1 VTRWWQGLDPGSLL
15 AILALATYLT
25 TAGGHAYSTDGTF
38 AYEMAKSAVLDPE
51 HQYWGRF
58 RSAFARWG
66 VGMPAFAQP
75 FVLGGAALGTL
86 SPERDDIVVDD
97 RRLRVETWPEV
108 RAGRSEAFPLPGTL
122 VHGGDRVRSITVVSY
137 LANAAVVAERSTVA
151 EIELTGP
158 SGTTTVPIRAG
169 VETSEWA
176 WDRPDVRGT
185 IAHRRA
191 EVTGQWVGQPR
202 GNLYVARLPIEPPI
216 HISAWGARGS
226 EALGASGTWVV
237 RAASFEVAD
246 RSGESPLD
254 RATVGASAGND
265 GASAPGG
272 GSTWHDARTGD
283 RIWSERQSRDFW
295 AQLGFGMANAVA
307 TALSVLMVWRVGGH
321 LGFRDPVRLVTAAGY
336 AFGTIA
342 WPYAK
347 YDFSEPLA
355 AFAILVAADATCR
368 AFSPPPPSRQERGE
382 SKYRD
387 VTAVAVVVVACLVAI
402 ATKYAAVFAV
412 AALATCGIIVARPW
426 ADPPAG
432 RRRFL
437 AFGVAVATPFAVGG
451 AIAIVMLLRTT
462 GEVPILLTSSL
473 DRLRDDWFTLPLWT
487 GLRGLLMS
495 SGKGLFVHAPWL
507 LLAPAGMALLIA
519 RSLRLRR
526 RNVGRQG
533 AARLVMLVA
542 YPALTVMAYAQKL
555 VWHGGAWGPRYLVLA
570 LPWIALAC
578 APAVEWALA
587 GRARRIALATL
598 GAISV
603 AVQLLAIAKH
613 PEQFTAIARRH
624 VLATLP
630 RFGADLGGRDYWDA
644 RGGDFLRRALR
655 DEASGTARSR
665 SLGYLWGFP
674 DASATIR
681 FRETR
686 DVQLGLY
693 SVDWDRQSRTQTVT
707 IADALGTRT
716 IDLGPEM
723 ASGAWVLTTV
733 RGAPGQPVTIRLR
746 QTGPDTAVLSAIM
759 FDPPS
764 IPLGASASV
773 AGHPPTA
780 PQAPAYA
787 SPPTEALALNVGRKL
802 LPVPGTGSETEAGR
816 DARGP
821 VATSSVAHAPSS
833 SVAQRQQVLSEAQAT
848 SDEGASSRGSPPP
861 LQQLAPPA
869 EDREGG
875 ARSAVP
881 GVHLDL
887 ETAGDWPGRYGA
899 DGRIFPAF
907 RSFNRDEVRLPAY
920 VEGYDLDHVGDRP
933 NPTIHVEIAEDD
945 LLDTAILYAPPFAP
959 LLGNAWLVAADLM
972 NLLAPGRP
980 DLVDGMLMRPPW
992 QWFGID
998 APRLDH
1004 PEYGLGLDFW
1014 PTLIWT
1020 NYASHRGV
1028 IAVAAVALV
1037 AMEVVALV
1045 ALARLLDVAGATP
1058 RAGARS
1064 VIALAV
1070 AFVAYDALMVLP

>member
-1 VTRWWQGLDPGSLL
+1 MTRWWTGLDHGSLL

-86 SPERDDIVVDD
+86 APERDDIVVDG

-108 RAGRSEAFPLPGTL
+108 RAGQVSAFALPGA
-122 VHGGDRVRSITVVSY
+122 VARGDLVRSITVVSS
-137 LANAAVVAERSTVA
+137 LANAPTVADRSTVA
-151 EIELTGP
+151 ELQLTGP
-158 SGTTTVPIRAG
+158 SGTTSVPIRAG

-185 IAHRRA
+185 VAHRRA
-191 EVTGQWVGQPR
+191 DVAGHWVGQPR
-202 GNLYVARLPIEPPI
+202 GNLYVARLRVDPPQQV
-216 HISAWGARGS
+216 SAWGARGS
-226 EALGASGTWVV
+226 EALGASGTWEV
-237 RAASFEVAD
+237 RAASFEVED
-246 RSGESPLD
+246 HPD
-254 RATVGASAGND
+254 ASAG
-265 GASAPGG
+265 GG
-272 GSTWHDARTGD
+272 GAPADRETSTWHDARTGD

-295 AQLGFGMANAVA
+295 AQLGFAMANAVA

-321 LGFRDPVRLVTAAGY
+321 LGFREPVRLVTAAGY

-347 YDFSEPLA
+347 FDFSEPLA
-355 AFAILVAADATCR
+355 ALAILVAADATYR
-368 AFSPPPPSRQERGE
+368 AFPNRESPALSRGEAGQPPPIPTPPSSPKPPPFSGSPLRRERGDAALE
-382 SKYRD
+382 PTPPARQARNEHATPRGMAWKQGEERTMRHGAHGDGSRARNEPCDTAPNPGRRTEGAGGGNHERTERGVSKYRD
-387 VTAVAVVVVACLVAI
+387 WHTVAVVVVACLVAI
-402 ATKYAAVFAV
+402 ATKYAAAFAV
-412 AALATCGIIVARPW
+412 AALAIEGIAVARPW
-426 ADPPAG
+426 ASPPAQ
-432 RRRFL
+432 RRRIL
-437 AFGVAVATPFAVGG
+437 ALGSAVAAPFAVGG
-451 AIAIVMLLRTT
+451 AIALAMLLRTT
-462 GEVPILLTSSL
+462 GEVPILLTSGL

-487 GLRGLLMS
+487 GLRGLLTS

-507 LLAPAGMALLIA
+507 LLAPAGMAMHVA
-519 RSLRLRR
+519 RVRHH
-526 RNVGRQG
+526 G
-533 AARLVMLVA
+533 AAGLVMLVA
-542 YPALTVMAYAQKL
+542 YPALTVVAYAQKL

-578 APAVEWALA
+578 SPAIEWALA
-587 GRARRIALATL
+587 RRARRAALATL
-598 GAISV
+598 GVISV

-624 VLATLP
+624 VLAALP

-644 RGGDFLRRALR
+644 RGGELLGRALR
-655 DEASGTARSR
+655 DEASGTARAR

-681 FRETR
+681 FREAR
-686 DVQLGLY
+686 EIQLGLY
-693 SVDWDRQSRTQTVT
+693 AVDWDRRSRTQAVT
-707 IADALGTRT
+707 IEDAVGTRT

-723 ASGAWVLTTV
+723 AAGAWVLTTV
-733 RGAPGQPVTIRLR
+733 RGAPGQAVTIRLR
-746 QTGPDTAVLSAIM
+746 QTGPDTAVLSAIT
-759 FDPPS
+759 FDAPLPAGPS
-764 IPLGASASV
+764 
-773 AGHPPTA
+773 
-780 PQAPAYA
+780 
-787 SPPTEALALNVGRKL
+787 
-802 LPVPGTGSETEAGR
+802 GR
-816 DARGP
+816 DPRAVR
-821 VATSSVAHAPSS
+821 
-833 SVAQRQQVLSEAQAT
+833 L
-848 SDEGASSRGSPPP
+848 
-861 LQQLAPPA
+861 
-869 EDREGG
+869 DR
-875 ARSAVP
+875 
-881 GVHLDL
+881 

-907 RSFNRDEVRLPAY
+907 RSFNIDEVRLPPY

-959 LLGNAWLVAADLM
+959 LLGNAWLVAADLLH
-972 NLLAPGRP
+972 LLAPGRP
-980 DLVDGMLMRPPW
+980 DLADGVLMRPPW
-992 QWFGID
+992 RWFGID

-1037 AMEVVALV
+1037 AMEGVAVV
-1045 ALARLLDVAGATP
+1045 ALARLLDVAGTTP
-1058 RAGARS
+1058 RVGARS
-1064 VIALAV
+1064 VIALAM